1 MKLFVSISECSRVPF
16 LARGLILLV
25 SFFVGT
31 EIHLARF
38 PGHIEVAVACATYL
52 SMQLMDEICRY
63 YLSHDDI
70 DGLMDW
76 VYYSYVV
83 YDCRPAVG

>member
-1 MKLFVSISECSRVPF
+1 MCVRKRSRVPF

-25 SFFVGT
+25 SFFART

-52 SMQLMDEICRY
+52 SMQLMYKICRY
-63 YLSHDDI
+63 YLSHDYI
-70 DGLMDW
+70 AGLMDW
-76 VYYSYVV
+76 VYYSYIV
-83 YDCRPAVG
+83 YDYRSAVG